1 MKWLLFRWI
10 WHLRSPLF
18 IGAMPAGALNRCRL
32 YIPARAMWGAIT
44 AEVARARIKAF
55 PEYEKVGRE
64 LKVKVRF
71 SYLYPAEY
79 IAGKWG
85 AWLPQYEKGKGLS
98 WQRQA
103 SNDGTESLS
112 DREFRSRLL
121 DTRPGTA
128 IDPQTYS
135 AAEGTLRE
143 TECIQPYWRDRARHD
158 YSPVAMVGYV
168 FISGDCSLQNEIE
181 KIDQLF
187 VGGDTRY
194 GLGQLQRVEWNKSEE
209 IFGMVPLLD
218 DVDSPVIEAERVL
231 AHAMSKSEMQG
242 AFEALAG
249 WDRLSAD
256 SLSSIY
262 REPLWAPG
270 STVSGNS
277 KIKWSIQ
284 PDGIWK
290 EHYEN
295 TY

>member
-1 MKWLLFRWI
+1 MKWVLFRWI
-10 WHLRSPLF
+10 WQLRSPLF

-32 YIPARAMWGAIT
+32 YIPARAVWGAIT
-44 AEVARARIKAF
+44 AEVARAGSNGF
-55 PEYEKVGRE
+55 PDYEKMGLE
-64 LKVKVRF
+64 LKAKVKF

-79 IAGKWG
+79 TAGNWG
-85 AWLPQYEKGKGLS
+85 AWLPQYEKGKGLF

-103 SNDGTESLS
+103 SNYKTESLS

-121 DTRPGTA
+121 DTRPATA
-128 IDPQTYS
+128 IDPQSYS

-143 TECIQPYWRDRARHD
+143 TECIQPYWRDSAKHD
-158 YSPVAMVGYV
+158 SSPVAMFGYV
-168 FISGDCSLQNEIE
+168 FISGDCPLKHDIE
-181 KIDQLF
+181 KIDTLF
-187 VGGDTRY
+187 IGGDTRY
-194 GLGQLQRVEWNKSEE
+194 GLGQLERVEWNESEE

-218 DVDSPVIEAERVL
+218 DVDSPLIEGERVL
-231 AHAMSKSEMQG
+231 AHATSKSEMQG
-242 AFEALAG
+242 AFEVLAG

-256 SLSSIY
+256 FLYPIY

-290 EHYEN
+290 EN
-295 TY
+295 F